1 MEKKIVAEL
10 KDKGFGFTIV
20 LENVPMLKV
29 RGEWTPYINYNNLA
43 RSVLACLVELDGR
56 LSGNQIKFIRQH
68 FELTLQTFAARFG
81 LSHPGVLKWE
91 KSGDKPTGMTWSTE
105 KDIRLFV
112 QKELEGSAKSFLAL
126 YAQLETIVPEK
137 SGKVRVDVEKLAA

>member
-56 LSGNQIKFIRQH
+56 LTGNQIKFIRQH
-68 FELTLQTFAARFG
+68 FELTLQTFASRFG

-126 YAQLETIVPEK
+126 YSQLETVVPEK